1 MQRHFFL
8 VVLTLLMACKIVE
21 PTSSESFLVFNDKE
35 LPFAMINKIHAN
47 VWKIAY
53 SFDKK
58 CKELGFGEQK
68 IKKELE
74 DSMEEAIKIWLHPLK
89 DEVPDNKKIVDNFKF
104 EEVSFSDGN
113 FKRHLKSIRFKREE
127 LKKNEFMAY
136 PHDFFILLGCSP
148 YDDQNEEQRPYA
160 EVSADLLTINR
171 PVIFFF
177 TGAYSY
183 KIFGDFFLTS
193 KKRFQ
198 SSILIH
204 EMGHVIGL
212 ADTYHSQPQTQ
223 ASVMNTG
230 TLAFDKQGLTIRED
244 DLLGIVWLYHY
255 AITKQK
261 NTDSGKVERQRLP
274 IKGIYNRWQ
283 QRNADRRKAGK
294 RHLVKKDLREN
305 KCPAGYY
312 YHEEEMYGRVMGVG
326 CAPLYPAIHSVKGGF
341 FKCEKALMGSWKE
354 KFVNQ
359 QDDLGNTAL
368 HYAVLQE
375 KLHGADMC
383 KELLKCKAK
392 LTLKNNDGKLAKD
405 LAMEGSK
412 CF

>member
-1 MQRHFFL
+1 MVKFGDAEMQRHFFL

-21 PTSSESFLVFNDKE
+21 PTSSESFLVLDNEE

-47 VWKIAY
+47 TWKIAY
-53 SFDKK
+53 SFNKK
-58 CKELGFGEQK
+58 CKELGFGKQK
-68 IKKELE
+68 VKKELE
-74 DSMEEAIKIWLHPLK
+74 DSIEEAIKIWLQPLK
-89 DEVPDNKKIVDNFKF
+89 DIVPDNKKIVDNFKF
-104 EEVSFSDGN
+104 EEV
-113 FKRHLKSIRFKREE
+113 E
-127 LKKNEFMAY
+127 LGALYNINYLGYYLHKNGEIIGAY
-136 PHDFFILLGCSP
+136 PHDFFIILGCSP
-148 YDDQNEEQRPYA
+148 YDDQNEEQIVYTKA
-160 EVSADLLTINR
+160 SVDLIRIQR
-171 PVIFFF
+171 PVMLLY
-177 TGAYSY
+177 TGVYLH
-183 KIFGDFFLTS
+183 KKFGDFFLTS

-212 ADTYHSQPQTQ
+212 ADTYHSHPQTQ
-223 ASVMNTG
+223 ASVMNTSA
-230 TLAFDKQGLTIRED
+230 LAFDKQNLTIRED

-261 NTDSGKVERQRLP
+261 NTKRSKVA
-274 IKGIYNRWQ
+274 KIY
-283 QRNADRRKAGK
+283 
-294 RHLVKKDLREN
+294 RHLLKKDLREN

-312 YHEEEMYGRVMGVG
+312 YHEEEMYGRVIGVG

-359 QDDLGNTAL
+359 QDKLGNTAL

-383 KELLKCKAK
+383 KELLKCKAR
-392 LTLKNNDGKLAKD
+392 LTLKNNEGKLAKD